1 MELGLFEGGELG
13 GGVVEIAAFFFFF
26 FFGVSG
32 ILKQQ
37 LVARGIE
44 MQYL

>member
-26 FFGVSG
+26 FGVSG